1 MLFKPL
7 ANLIKNHYNDTIYYL
22 NNDVEKTDPVV
33 DSFTRTVGEIV
44 FSDVITLS
52 VLYYILSNL

>member
-1 MLFKPL
+1 MFFKPL
-7 ANLIKNHYNDTIYYL
+7 ANFIKNHYNDTIYYL
-22 NNDVEKTDPVV
+22 NNDIEKTDLDV

>member
-7 ANLIKNHYNDTIYYL
+7 ANLIKNHYNDTSHYL
-22 NNDVEKTDPVV
+22 NNDIEKTYLDV

>member
-7 ANLIKNHYNDTIYYL
+7 ANLIKNHCNDTIYYL
-22 NNDVEKTDPVV
+22 NNDIEKTDLVV

>member
-7 ANLIKNHYNDTIYYL
+7 ANLIKNNYNDTIYYL
-22 NNDVEKTDPVV
+22 NNDIEKTDLDV